1 MEIQQSIL
9 NGSFLNESFQESLKP
24 SNLVSDVR
32 SIAERSRY
40 SFDDILGLTTGEKL
54 GGASREHQTPVLPPA
69 KNERFLKDYKE
80 FKHFQ
85 LNLNSKRQELEMG
98 FKEKKARMRMAIG
111 SFLREKDKIEQIY
124 KKMT

>member
-1 MEIQQSIL
+1 M
-9 NGSFLNESFQESLKP
+9 KP
-24 SNLVSDVR
+24 SSLVSDVR

-40 SFDDILGLTTGEKL
+40 SFDDILGLTSVKKS
-54 GGASREHQTPVLPPA
+54 GGKTREHQTPAGPPA

-98 FKEKKARMRMAIG
+98 FKEKKARMRMTVGA
-111 SFLREKDKIEQIY
+111 FTREKDKIEQIY
-124 KKMT
+124 KKLT